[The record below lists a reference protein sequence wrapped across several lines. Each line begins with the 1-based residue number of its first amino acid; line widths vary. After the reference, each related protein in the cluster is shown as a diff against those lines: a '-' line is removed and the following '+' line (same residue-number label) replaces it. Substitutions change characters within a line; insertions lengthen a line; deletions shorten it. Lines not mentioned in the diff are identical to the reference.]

1 MLREEGGGGGECTRV
16 ILGVHDDEDKLDE
29 RIEILLHVIIK

>member
-1 MLREEGGGGGECTRV
+1 MLREKGGGGGEFARV